1 MSAQRTS
8 FGKLE
13 RDRAKKARAA
23 AKRERRQGR
32 SSEPEVEGE
41 DSGSTASRATAAG
54 ADSTAEV
61 LQHLATIHE
70 RFEAGSISYEEL
82 EERKAE
88 LLARLEID

>member
-32 SSEPEVEGE
+32 ASESDAAPEDSRSTATGSDPKPADSSE
-41 DSGSTASRATAAG
+41 
-54 ADSTAEV
+54 V
-61 LQHLATIHE
+61 LEHLAAIHE
-70 RFEAGSISYEEL
+70 RFEEGAISYEEL

>member
-8 FGKLE
+8 FAKLE

-32 SSEPEVEGE
+32 SSEPSEAPASTGPESE
-41 DSGSTASRATAAG
+41 DTTS
-54 ADSTAEV
+54 EV
-61 LQHLATIHE
+61 LERLASVHE
-70 RFEAGSISYEEL
+70 QYEAGRISYEEF

-88 LLARLEID
+88 LLARLQID

>member
-32 SSEPEVEGE
+32 SSEPSSAPAAVEPGTE
-41 DSGSTASRATAAG
+41 DAT
-54 ADSTAEV
+54 SEV
-61 LQHLATIHE
+61 LARLATVHE
-70 RFEAGSISYEEL
+70 QYEAGTISYEEL
-82 EERKAE
+82 EEQKAE
-88 LLARLEID
+88 LLGRLEIQ

>member
-32 SSEPEVEGE
+32 GSEPSSEPSSTPSAAQ
-41 DSGSTASRATAAG
+41 SGSDDAT
-54 ADSTAEV
+54 SEV
-61 LQHLATIHE
+61 LERLAAIHE
-70 RFEAGSISYEEL
+70 QYDAGRISLDEL
-82 EERKAE
+82 EEQKAE
-88 LLARLEID
+88 LLARLEIQ